1 MSDAATSNAYVSPS
15 GASTASWVMTG
26 VVIASPSTG
35 EVKAVMP
42 VFNAYADIKVET
54 FLSFGETP
62 DPDRSAGAS
71 DRDFP
76 KNDEVIETDAN
87 VYVETTTHPGF
98 TKSWRSKLNWLLGLD
113 ARDLALMVGLSSL
126 LGAITNML
134 YGFGAGSDAP
144 QSLLLAIGIA
154 GFIGGRFLSERLRR
168 AENG

>member
-1 MSDAATSNAYVSPS
+1 MSDAAKSKAYVSPS
-15 GASTASWVMTG
+15 EASTTSWVMTG

-42 VFNAYADIKVET
+42 VFNAYADIKIET
-54 FLSFGETP
+54 FLSFGDASAP
-62 DPDRSAGAS
+62 DIPAEASA
-71 DRDFP
+71 RDAP
-76 KNDEVIETDAN
+76 KNDQVIETGAN
-87 VYVETTTHPGF
+87 VCIETTTHPEF

-154 GFIGGRFLSERLRR
+154 GFVGGRFLSERLRR